1 MKLWRWVLA
10 GLLALQ
16 ACGVIGST
24 TIHGV
29 TPIYPEISSVFSSYT
44 TKVDSLQP
52 TFRWE
57 AVTKPDVRY
66 DFIIYERLQIS
77 TLGPLMPDR
86 RFIGVGNFMAIG
98 REVYYREGLEK
109 PKHRVEVPLRRTMLY
124 FWSIRVRRGED
135 VSEWS
140 RFDARIPG
148 GGCDP
153 FLSTKEEFPFF
164 MFSTLEK

>member
-16 ACGVIGST
+16 ACGVFGST

-29 TPIYPEISSVFSSYT
+29 TPIYPEVSSST
-44 TKVDSLQP
+44 PTKVDSLQP

-57 AVTKPDVRY
+57 AVIEPDVRY
-66 DFIIYERLQIS
+66 DFIIYERRQIS
-77 TLGPLMPDR
+77 ALGGWTPYQAG
-86 RFIGVGNFMAIG
+86 FQNTFMAIG
-98 REVYYREGLEK
+98 REAYYREGLEK
-109 PKHRVEVPLRRTMLY
+109 PEHRVDVPLRPTMRY

-140 RFDARIPG
+140 RFDARIPQ
-148 GGCDP
+148 GGC
-153 FLSTKEEFPFF
+153 FGEESSKEEFPFF
-164 MFSTLEK
+164 MFSTLKE

>member
-16 ACGVIGST
+16 ACSVFHST

-29 TPIYPEISSVFSSYT
+29 TPIYPEVSSRTVI
-44 TKVDSLQP
+44 KVDSLQP

-66 DFIIYERLQIS
+66 DFIIYERRPIS
-77 TLGPLMPDR
+77 ALTWMPLR
-86 RFIGVGNFMAIG
+86 VGIQAHTFAAIG

-109 PKHRVEVPLRRTMLY
+109 PEHRVDVPLRPTMRY
-124 FWSIRVRRGED
+124 FWSVRVRRGED

-140 RFDARIPG
+140 RFDARMIEG
-148 GGCDP
+148 GGCGNV
-153 FLSTKEEFPFF
+153 FTTTNEEFPFF
-164 MFSTLEK
+164 MFSTLKE

>member
-16 ACGVIGST
+16 ACGWIGST

-29 TPIYPEISSVFSSYT
+29 TPIYPEVSSSYP

-77 TLGPLMPDR
+77 TLGPLMPYR
-86 RFIGVGNFMAIG
+86 GFISVGKFMAIG

-109 PKHRVEVPLRRTMLY
+109 PEHRVEVPLRPTMLY

-140 RFDARIPG
+140 RFDARIPEG
-148 GGCDP
+148 GWNVSP
-153 FLSTKEEFPFF
+153 FRSSKEEFPFF

>member
-16 ACGVIGST
+16 ACGVVGST

-29 TPIYPEISSVFSSYT
+29 TPIYPEVSSSYP

-57 AVTKPDVRY
+57 AVIEPDVRY
-66 DFIIYERLQIS
+66 DFIVYERRQIE
-77 TLGPLMPDR
+77 TLGPYKTR
-86 RFIGVGNFMAIG
+86 GVFHFSSFFMAIG

-109 PKHRVEVPLRRTMLY
+109 PEHRVEVPLRPTMLY

-140 RFDARIPG
+140 RFDARIPE
-148 GGCDP
+148 GGCEP
-153 FLSTKEEFPFF
+153 FASSKEEFPFF